1 MSKFK
6 VLHSNISN
14 NATPVA
20 THISTPTFAG
30 VRVRSGLTATCLAA
44 MVAATALT
52 MTGCANPNA
61 SASVYTYGQA
71 QTEQVVREG
80 TVKAVRPIVIQQ
92 EKSSGAGLVAGGA
105 LGGVAGSAVGSGTG
119 RTLAIVGG
127 ALLGALAG
135 EKVEEAATK
144 TNGIEITV
152 RLDNGETRVIAQ
164 AADVALSVG
173 QRVQVISGAGPTRV
187 VPK

>member
-1 MSKFK
+1 MFNLNDSGAQ
-6 VLHSNISN
+6 VTCHRRDRLVNIH
-14 NATPVA
+14 A
-20 THISTPTFAG
+20 
-30 VRVRSGLTATCLAA
+30 GLTRSC
-44 MVAATALT
+44 MVALVAGASWLVV
-52 MTGCANPNA
+52 GCANPNA
-61 SASVYTYGQA
+61 SANVYTYGQA

-80 TVKAVRPIVIQQ
+80 TVTGVRAIVIQQ
-92 EKSSGAGLVAGGA
+92 EKSSGAGLIAGGA
-105 LGGVAGSAVGSGTG
+105 LGGVAGSAVGDGTG

-144 TNGIEITV
+144 TNGFEITV
-152 RLDNGETRVIAQ
+152 RLDNGEIRVIAQ
-164 AADVALSVG
+164 AADVPLSVG